1 MTGVHQNK
9 GRTIGFVASLA
20 VHLLF
25 AIALWS
31 GALTPPVELRE
42 GRNAA
47 EGIAAPSPDSPDA
60 APTSAQGP
68 PARGTLVPQ
77 SPELPGQ
84 PSPGS
89 GGRGSGALEYASI
102 PREGFV
108 DGPRPGRSRWEILQ
122 PIVHVANT
130 VESQRVALLDH
141 LWQSTAFAMVA
152 AMLTLAFR
160 RNRASVRYWLWF
172 AASVKFLVPFSILTA
187 IGSRLPGAPTAQVM
201 AERALAAVQLSE
213 PLQRWPSSAWLAAP
227 TPAISVG
234 NWVVLALVAVWASGF
249 VLIAAARVRMWQ
261 RIRAALRASTPLQ
274 LPDLSVPARIELRSS
289 AGLLE
294 PGVVGWQQP
303 VLLMPA
309 GIEQHL
315 TPAQLETVVAHE
327 VCHVRR
333 QDNLTAAI
341 HMLVEAI
348 FWFHP
353 FAWWIGSRLLD
364 ERERACDEEVLRT
377 GNAPTVYAEAIL
389 NVCKRYVESPLV
401 CVAGV
406 SGSSIV
412 KRIDAILKNELG
424 RPVPVWKRGLLAVVA
439 ASACALPFGIGIMNA
454 PLLRAHMEVR
464 NVAVFALV
472 RANGDGQL
480 GPKLIPTSRV
490 DCDSPASPAGSCVL
504 ESTPGAISGRGVTLV
519 QLADLLA
526 RELKRPVVERTTL
539 SGRFDLELTVAP
551 DRNAASIVAALRDQ
565 LGLTL
570 EPSTAPVEVTV
581 IESAAQPARR

>member
-1 MTGVHQNK
+1 MTGVHQDK
-9 GRTIGFVASLA
+9 GRAIGFVASLA

-31 GALTPPVELRE
+31 GALTPPIEPRE
-42 GRNAA
+42 VHHAA
-47 EGIAAPSPDSPDA
+47 EGIAAASPDSSEVT
-60 APTSAQGP
+60 PTRAQGP

-77 SPELPGQ
+77 SPEPPGQ
-84 PSPGS
+84 PSSAS

-130 VESQRVALLDH
+130 VESRRVALLDH
-141 LWQSTAFAMVA
+141 LWQSTAFAMIA
-152 AMLTLAFR
+152 ALLTLAFR

-227 TPAISVG
+227 TPAISIG
-234 NWVVLALVAVWASGF
+234 QWVVLALVGVWACGF
-249 VLIAAARVRMWQ
+249 VLIGAVRVRMWQ
-261 RIRAALRASTPLQ
+261 RIRAALRASTPLR
-274 LPDLSVPARIELRSS
+274 LPDITVPAGIELRSS

-294 PGVVGWQQP
+294 PGVVGWRWP

-315 TPAQLETVVAHE
+315 SPAQLETVVAHE
-327 VCHVRR
+327 VCHVHR

-364 ERERACDEEVLRT
+364 ERERACDEAVLRT
-377 GNAPTVYAEAIL
+377 GHAPTLYAEAIL

-412 KRIDAILKNELG
+412 KRIDAILKNEGG
-424 RPVPVWKRGLLAVVA
+424 RPVPVWKRGLLAIAA
-439 ASACALPFGIGIMNA
+439 ASACALPIGIGLMNA

-464 NVAVFALV
+464 RVAVLALV
-472 RANGDGQL
+472 RANSDGLL

-490 DCDSPASPAGSCVL
+490 DCGPPASAPASCAL
-504 ESTPGAISGRGVTLV
+504 ESTPGTISGRGVTLV

-539 SGRFDLELTVAP
+539 SGRFDLELTFAA
-551 DRNAASIVAALRDQ
+551 DGNAASLAAALRDQ
-565 LGLTL
+565 LGLIL
-570 EPSTAPVEVTV
+570 EPATAPLEITV
-581 IESAAQPARR
+581 IESVAPPPRR